1 MRNAEAFELPEIG
14 GDHFRSSAVFLTQ
27 SHPRQTQGSD
37 VRAGVSLDQLYA
49 QKFGQE
55 TPIPSMQLCIEAV
68 DQAGGCSYGY
78 SCVYTDTI
86 SWADKDAP
94 LPMIRD
100 PRLAFDQLFG
110 VGATPEERAQR
121 RAEDK
126 SILDLISAQL
136 ARLNREIGAADR
148 TRIANY
154 LDEVR
159 EIERRIQKVEAYN
172 KSGEPREMPTAPVG
186 VPDSFDEHVK
196 LMFDL
201 QALAFAS
208 DTTRVF
214 SFKMGR
220 DASSRV
226 YPTSGVTTGFH
237 PASHHGDRED
247 RILDFAKINKYH
259 VGMLPYFL
267 KKLKDTPDGESN
279 LLDNTLVVYGSPMG
293 DSNIHNHKRC
303 PLFFAGKAGGALK
316 GGLHIKAA
324 DGTPMANAM
333 LSALQGDRRRPTA
346 VVRRQHRR
354 RSTSTRCRP
363 PRSRRSKPAD
373 GADAQILCGRLIAA
387 FGWLIAVAA
396 AIIARSDGSPIAD
409 AAMNGDRDAVRA
421 LLKKGLDV
429 NEAQGDGTTALHWAA
444 IKGDAEL
451 AQMLIY
457 AGANVRATTRIGAY
471 TPLYLAAKGGY
482 SRCRRGAARR
492 RRRCRRR

>member
-1 MRNAEAFELPEIG
+1 MLRGIGVTMALPMIEAMVPARTVFAKTAAGKVRLAAIEMVHGSAGATKFGLQKNLWSPAAVGKGFDLSVTALSPLEPFRDDLTIVSNTDVRNAEAFELPEIG

-37 VRAGVSLDQLYA
+37 VRAGVSLDQVYA

-86 SWADKDAP
+86 SWADKDQP

-110 VGATPEERAQR
+110 VGATPEERAER

-136 ARLNREIGAADR
+136 NRLNREIGGADR
-148 TRIANY
+148 VRIANY

-172 KSGEPREMPTAPVG
+172 KSGEPREIPMAPVG

-201 QALAFAS
+201 QALAFQA
-208 DTTRVF
+208 DVTRVF

-226 YPTSGVTTGFH
+226 YPESGVTKGFH
-237 PASHHGDRED
+237 PSSHHGNKPANVAE
-247 RILDFAKINKYH
+247 FAQINKYH
-259 VGMLPYFL
+259 VSLLPYFL
-267 KKLKDTPDGESN
+267 QKLQSMEEAGQT
-279 LLDNTLVVYGSPMG
+279 LLDKSLIIYGSPMG
-293 DSNIHNHKRC
+293 DGNVHNHKRC
-303 PLFFAGKAGGALK
+303 PFVLLGGAQGKLK
-316 GGLHIKAA
+316 GNVHHRAEA
-324 DGTPMANAM
+324 GTPMANVM
-333 LSALQGDRRRPTA
+333 LSAM
-346 VVRRQHRR
+346 HM
-354 RSTSTRCRP
+354 
-363 PRSRRSKPAD
+363 
-373 GADAQILCGRLIAA
+373 I
-387 FGWLIAVAA
+387 
-396 AIIARSDGSPIAD
+396 
-409 AAMNGDRDAVRA
+409 
-421 LLKKGLDV
+421 GLDDI
-429 NEAQGDGTTALHWAA
+429 EQFGDSTGTFAL
-444 IKGDAEL
+444 
-451 AQMLIY
+451 
-457 AGANVRATTRIGAY
+457 
-471 TPLYLAAKGGY
+471 
-482 SRCRRGAARR
+482 
-492 RRRCRRR
+492 